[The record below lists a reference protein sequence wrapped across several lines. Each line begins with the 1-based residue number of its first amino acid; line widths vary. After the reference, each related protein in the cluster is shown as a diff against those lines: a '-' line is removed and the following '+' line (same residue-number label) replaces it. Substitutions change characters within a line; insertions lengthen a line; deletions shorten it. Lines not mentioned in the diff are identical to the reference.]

1 VRVDEAAT
9 TVYHSDPDCLM
20 PDVILLS
27 HGFAS
32 EYEIAFA
39 NGLARNGVDVLLIGS
54 DNTLTDRA
62 VPGVKVVNLRGPQSP
77 SRPTAAK
84 VYNMLR
90 YMVAYLTFLARKRGH
105 PVHVTGMFS
114 TFKTP
119 VTLAEAWLTR
129 LVVGP
134 YVLTVHNLLP
144 HDEHTAFNQL
154 AYRWIYRAPRI
165 LMVHT
170 DRMARELQR
179 NFGVAPSR
187 ILVVEHGFD
196 HPIAHDPVART
207 VWRQRNGIA
216 EDAGVVL
223 FFGQIA
229 PYKGL
234 NLLLQAFARVGADRM
249 RHLVIAGKCIDSR
262 LQKELENAI
271 RNHPHAAR
279 IHWLDEFVPHGEVPS
294 LIHAA
299 DCLAMPYRYI
309 DQSGVLL
316 LALSS
321 GLPIVATD
329 VGSIREYVS
338 PGIGEV
344 VPVGDVDAFASA
356 LDRVVSRRGGAWR
369 NGLIATRLEWRS
381 TVKPLV
387 SAYRQLWPQSS

>member
-1 VRVDEAAT
+1 MR
-9 TVYHSDPDCLM
+9 
-20 PDVILLS
+20 DVILLS

-54 DNTLTDRA
+54 DNTLMDRA
-62 VPGVKVVNLRGPQSP
+62 VPGVKILNLRGPQSP
-77 SRPTAAK
+77 NRPTAAK

-90 YMVAYLTFLARKRGH
+90 YMVKYFTFLARRRGH

-119 VTLAEAWLTR
+119 VTLVEAWLTR
-129 LVVGP
+129 LVVGS

-144 HDEHTAFNQL
+144 HDEHTALNRL
-154 AYRWIYRAPRI
+154 AYRWIYRAPQV

-170 DRMARELQR
+170 DRMSRELQS
-179 NFGVAPSR
+179 NFGVAQSR

-196 HPIAHDPVART
+196 HIIPHDPVARAA
-207 VWRQRNGIA
+207 WRQRNNIA

-234 NLLLQAFARVGADRM
+234 NSLLEAFARIGADQS

-262 LQKELENAI
+262 IQKELQDAI
-271 RNHPHAAR
+271 RTHPHTAR
-279 IHWLDEFVPHGEVPS
+279 IHWLDGFLPHSEIPS

-321 GLPIVATD
+321 GLPVVATD
-329 VGSIREYVS
+329 VGSIREYIS
-338 PGIGEV
+338 PAMGEV
-344 VPVGDVDAFASA
+344 VPVGDVEAFASA
-356 LDRVVSRRGGAWR
+356 LDRVVSRQGGPWR
-369 NGLIATRLEWRS
+369 SNVIARRFEWRR

-387 SAYRQLWPQSS
+387 SAYRELWPESS